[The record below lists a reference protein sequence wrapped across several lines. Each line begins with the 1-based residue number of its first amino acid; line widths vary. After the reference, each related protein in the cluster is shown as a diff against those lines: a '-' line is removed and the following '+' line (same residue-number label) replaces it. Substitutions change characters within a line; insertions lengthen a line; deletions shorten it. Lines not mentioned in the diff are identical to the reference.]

1 MTGRGSLYCSREETQ
16 TIEYFTLS
24 TDIVNNIFWYYLS
37 SEAME
42 KEKLRKIAYVA
53 VHSTGNE
60 ARNARRILKL
70 NGVDDPNLL
79 LENEPEPEPDI
90 PEISDAT
97 VFDVDL
103 VVDDLENAIK
113 KYLNDGISKFLRGFR
128 F

>member
-1 MTGRGSLYCSREETQ
+1 
-16 TIEYFTLS
+16 
-24 TDIVNNIFWYYLS
+24 
-37 SEAME
+37 ME

-79 LENEPEPEPDI
+79 LKNEREPEPDI
-90 PEISDAT
+90 PEISDEM

>member
-1 MTGRGSLYCSREETQ
+1 MTGRGSLYRSREETQ
-16 TIEYFTLS
+16 TIRYFTRS
-24 TDIVNNIFWYYLS
+24 TDIVNNIFWYHLS

-70 NGVDDPNLL
+70 NGVDDPNSL
-79 LENEPEPEPDI
+79 LENEPEPDI
-90 PEISDAT
+90 SYE

-113 KYLNDGISKFLRGFR
+113 KYLNDGISKFLRGFK

>member
-1 MTGRGSLYCSREETQ
+1 
-16 TIEYFTLS
+16 
-24 TDIVNNIFWYYLS
+24 
-37 SEAME
+37 ME

-60 ARNARRILKL
+60 ARNARRILKR

-79 LENEPEPEPDI
+79 LENELEPDPDI
-90 PEISDAT
+90 PEISDEV

-103 VVDDLENAIK
+103 VVDDLERTIK
-113 KYLNDGISKFLRGFR
+113 RHLNDGIKRFLRTFR

>member
-1 MTGRGSLYCSREETQ
+1 
-16 TIEYFTLS
+16 
-24 TDIVNNIFWYYLS
+24 
-37 SEAME
+37 ME

-60 ARNARRILKL
+60 ARNARRILKS
-70 NGVDDPNLL
+70 NGVDDPNSL

-90 PEISDAT
+90 PEISDEM